1 MTKTFL
7 HVGCGLK
14 KKDATTKVFNSDA
27 WEEVRLDINALND
40 PDIVS
45 SMQNMTSV
53 EDNSFDAVYSS
64 HNIEHLYAYEVI
76 DTLNEFK
83 RVLKDDGFL
92 ILTCPDIKPIC
103 EAIANGKVNQVLYD
117 SKSGPI
123 YPLDVLYGFQKS
135 IAGGDHFMAHKFG
148 FTPETLELVIKES
161 NFKSF
166 CVGQSKKTIS
176 LWLIAYNNIEVNPE
190 TLFNELQQHV

>member
-1 MTKTFL
+1 MVKKFL

-27 WEEVRLDINALND
+27 WEEVRLDINELNK

-45 SMQNMTSV
+45 SMQKMLLV
-53 EDNSFDAVYSS
+53 EDNTFDAIYSS
-64 HNIEHLYAYEVI
+64 HNIEHIFAYEVI

-103 EAIANGKVNQVLYD
+103 EAIANGKVNQALYE

-123 YPLDVLYGFQKS
+123 FPLDVLYGFQKS
-135 IAGGDHFMAHKFG
+135 IASGDHFMAHKFG
-148 FTPETLELVIKES
+148 FTPETLEEAIKES

-166 CVGQSKKTIS
+166 CIAQSKKAFS
-176 LWLIAYNNIEVNPE
+176 LWLIA
-190 TLFNELQQHV
+190 